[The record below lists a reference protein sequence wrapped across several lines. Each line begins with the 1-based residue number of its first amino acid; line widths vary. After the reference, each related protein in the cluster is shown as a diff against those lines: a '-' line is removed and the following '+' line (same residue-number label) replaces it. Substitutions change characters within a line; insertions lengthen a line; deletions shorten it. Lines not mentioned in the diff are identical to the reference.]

1 MMNRIR
7 QMIGTAA
14 TAMDI
19 AYKLSQGLDYRTL
32 NKYILKINRL
42 NNVEEIL
49 YEASQCLNDILNYEI
64 FAFGLKNNDM
74 LDIWID
80 PRIEDKRLV
89 RRIQEDLECQSHDIR
104 LNYFKDEFHLSSHL
118 IDSDDIENLLTF
130 HVNSEKFP
138 ARLYILPGRKM
149 LGYHAEIIESVLYAV
164 SSALEN
170 SMNIQQLESAAFIDI
185 LTGCYNRRALN
196 SYIDRD
202 IADAQRYGRE
212 LSVIMFDIDYF
223 KRINDTYGH
232 EAGDIVLS
240 EVARMLSSTV
250 RKSDYIARYGGEE
263 FVLVLSN
270 TGLSNAADLAERLR
284 KKVEAHKIDSSGQ
297 VVSVT
302 ASFGIATLKEHY
314 DRSQLLFNVDE
325 MLYRAK
331 ACGRNT
337 IMHEQFI
344 FSEKSLL
351 LQQAAC

>member
-19 AYKLSQGLDYRTL
+19 AYNLSQGLDYKTL

-42 NNVEEIL
+42 SNVEEIL
-49 YEASQCLNDILNYEI
+49 YEASRCLNDILTYEI
-64 FAFGLKNNDM
+64 FAFGLKNNDI

-80 PRIEDKRLV
+80 PRIAEERLTL
-89 RRIQEDLECQSHDIR
+89 RIQEDLKCQSHDTR
-104 LNYFKDEFHLSSHL
+104 LNYFRDGFHLSSHS
-118 IDSDDIENLLTF
+118 IDSDDIDNLLTF
-130 HVNSEKFP
+130 DLNSDKCP

-149 LGYHAEIIESVLYAV
+149 LRYHDEIIESVLNAV
-164 SSALEN
+164 GIALEN
-170 SMNIQQLESAAFIDI
+170 SINIQQLESAAFIDI

-196 SYIDRD
+196 SYIDHD
-202 IADAQRYGRE
+202 IADAQRYGRD

-232 EAGDIVLS
+232 EAGDIVLT
-240 EVARMLSSTV
+240 EVSRMLSSTV

-284 KKVEAHKIDSSGQ
+284 KKVEAHKIDIGGQ

-302 ASFGIATLKEHY
+302 ASFGVATLKKSY
-314 DRSQLLFNVDE
+314 DRTQLILEADR
-325 MLYRAK
+325 MLYSAK
-331 ACGRNT
+331 GRGRNRVMYGK
-337 IMHEQFI
+337 IRFMKKGLFLE
-344 FSEKSLL
+344 
-351 LQQAAC
+351 QAAY